1 MKSLAVLIVGAVLSV
16 VGVMVGVW
24 WAPFVVGIGIGIAY
38 PRARVA
44 VPIGAVAGLLGWGLL
59 LGADQILYG
68 LGSTAP
74 SLAAIMGFGHQ
85 AAIPVIMTCLVGLL
99 LGLTGA
105 WLGSG
110 GRSLLSR
117 RSRSNS

>member
-1 MKSLAVLIVGAVLSV
+1 MRSLAAVIVGAVLSV

-44 VPIGAVAGLLGWGLL
+44 LPIGAFTGFLAGGLL
-59 LGADQILYG
+59 LGADHILYG
-68 LGSTAP
+68 LGSTAS
-74 SLAAIMGFGHQ
+74 SLASILGFSHQ
-85 AAIPVIMTCLVGLL
+85 SAIPVILACLVGSL

-105 WLGSG
+105 WLGSA
-110 GRSLLSR
+110 GRSLVAHR
-117 RSRSNS
+117 ARSNS